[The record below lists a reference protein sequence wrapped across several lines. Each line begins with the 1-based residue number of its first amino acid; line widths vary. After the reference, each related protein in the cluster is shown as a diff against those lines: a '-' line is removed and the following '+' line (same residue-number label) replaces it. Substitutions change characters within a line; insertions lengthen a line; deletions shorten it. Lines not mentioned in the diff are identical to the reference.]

1 MAMKSFWKCKIFAVT
16 DRQRDA
22 IPLLESEFK
31 ADLDLERLPSGK
43 FATNT
48 LIFNLA
54 GLVYNVL
61 KYLGSVAESKD
72 VQMKRHAAK
81 RRRIRTIIQEV
92 INVPVMLARP
102 SKKKGVPQKIL
113 PSFVQYSRRVPK
125 TASCIE
131 GWARQDSAIHGFR
144 AR

>member
-1 MAMKSFWKCKIFAVT
+1 MT

-92 INVPVMLARP
+92 INVPVMLARHARNAVLNFGKF
-102 SKKKGVPQKIL
+102 SHNFALLINIQNSL
-113 PSFVQYSRRVPK
+113 R
-125 TASCIE
+125 TAV
-131 GWARQDSAIHGFR
+131 ARC
-144 AR
+144 